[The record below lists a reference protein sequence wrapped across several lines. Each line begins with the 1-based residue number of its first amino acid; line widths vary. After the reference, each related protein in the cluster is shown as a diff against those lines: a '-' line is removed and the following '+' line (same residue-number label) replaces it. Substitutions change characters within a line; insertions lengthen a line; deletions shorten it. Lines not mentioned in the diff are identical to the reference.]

1 MAHHDTRYQIALF
14 SAFLGAVALVV
25 AIFESASEAAL
36 FLIALG
42 LFALPGL
49 GRLAFDST
57 LAHDFKILQGI
68 VFLVTLAV
76 VAANLLTDII
86 YGLLDPRIR
95 YQ

>member
-49 GRLAFDST
+49 PLARRFFS
-57 LAHDFKILQGI
+57 GI
-68 VFLVTLAV
+68 ESWLVGAASVFS
-76 VAANLLTDII
+76 
-86 YGLLDPRIR
+86 
-95 YQ
+95 